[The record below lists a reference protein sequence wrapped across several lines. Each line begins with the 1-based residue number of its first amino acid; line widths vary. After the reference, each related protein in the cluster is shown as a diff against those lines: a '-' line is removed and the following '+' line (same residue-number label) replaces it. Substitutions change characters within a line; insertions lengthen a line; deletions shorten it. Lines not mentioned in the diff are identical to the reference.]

1 MVVLAVE
8 KKKLSKF
15 ASESKKP
22 TVEERIFVKSKAMD
36 LKDLQQGINLS
47 LNSRGCFSVETLTL
61 LILLNAKANEKGM
74 IDFLDSFVKL
84 NVAVIA
90 SQINNSLRGCHRLRA
105 GFAAFGLTAH
115 GQGPRGVSC

>member
-90 SQINNSLRGCHRLRA
+90 SQINNSLRGGPGRA
-105 GFAAFGLTAH
+105 
-115 GQGPRGVSC
+115 P